1 MLINR
6 MNKRLLLSAIFA
18 VALPLSFSVS
28 VLAQSEEA
36 PAQPAQ
42 AAAPASTVSIDE
54 LIEAG
59 EKRAD
64 AGAAEQRRV
73 EQIANQTNDLLN
85 EYNTVSKV
93 VDGLVTYN
101 SLLQRQIDNQ
111 MAEMDALNESI
122 ANVALIERQIIPLMT
137 RMLDGLEAFIQL
149 DTPFLL
155 EERTERVERLRE
167 MMERSDVTAAEK
179 FRRVI
184 EAYQIENDYGRT
196 IEAYKHTVDVNG
208 VKQEAD
214 FLRIGRVSL
223 AYQTI
228 GGEYTGAWNPETNSF
243 EIVEDSKFKNQVSD
257 GLKVA
262 RKQVA
267 PDLLVVPVTAP
278 QEEG

>member
-6 MNKRLLLSAIFA
+6 MNKMLLLGAMLSA
-18 VALPLSFSVS
+18 VFSAS
-28 VLAQSEEA
+28 VF
-36 PAQPAQ
+36 AQ
-42 AAAPASTVSIDE
+42 ATVDQIMAE
-54 LIEAG
+54 G

-73 EQIANQTNDLLN
+73 EQIADQTQDLLN
-85 EYNTVSKV
+85 DYNTVSKV

-101 SLLQRQIDNQ
+101 ALLQRQVDNQ
-111 MAEMDALNESI
+111 VAEMAALNESI
-122 ANVALIERQIIPLMT
+122 RNVALIERQILPLMT
-137 RMLDGLEAFIQL
+137 RMLDSLDVFIEL

-155 EERTERVERLRE
+155 KERTERMERLRG
-167 MMERSDVTAAEK
+167 MMERSDVSAAEK

-196 IEAYKHTVDVNG
+196 IEAYKDTVEIDG

-223 AYQTI
+223 AYQTV
-228 GGEYTGAWNPETNSF
+228 GGGTTGAWDNEAGAY
-243 EIVEDSKFKNQVSD
+243 VKLDDSEFKNQVTH
-257 GLKVA
+257 GLRVA

-267 PDLLVVPVTAP
+267 PDLLVIPVAAP
-278 QEEG
+278 SEE